1 MKDMDPA
8 VKNAS
13 AHVEEAGADWPS
25 STVVLNRSDFV
36 QAQQDSLGEGSPPWQ
51 VIKDNW
57 RTCATIVVVQLNG
70 IILGLEYALLGGLV
84 GVQAFCRTMGSYNEA
99 TGMYAVADN
108 TMSLWGGLFG
118 LMQFLGQLFAGWF
131 ADRFGRTWCVYLM
144 CLNVYLG
151 VMTEVLSNNKYDYLG
166 AKIIMGSATGIMQV
180 VVPTYVAEI
189 TPREIRGISIG
200 MFAFNLSLGSL
211 IGTVVTYGANQAYGS
226 NVMDDRGWKV
236 PLYVGLAAPTIALVG
251 MLLLMPESPYWY
263 ILKNRVADARRSL
276 QRLHPNKSAEE
287 VDRLCHEL
295 QYTVLKESDEQA
307 ANRDASYWECLRGPN
322 LQRTFSALFPSLAQQ
337 LVGNQLIQSYSTYF
351 FGIAGLSNSLF
362 GSVIV
367 SVVGLVSAVVAFF
380 LIEMKSVG
388 RWSLVF
394 WGVTGIT
401 LSMLAIGII
410 DSAAGA
416 TTSASAGGAYVAF
429 VALFNAAVT
438 IGPGV
443 AGWAYCGETAS
454 ARLRAKT
461 ATLAVGSNAIIG
473 TVTNIVIPFELTAIG
488 PKTGY
493 MFFGI
498 GVVCCVLIYLWI
510 PDITG
515 RSFSQLDEL
524 FERRIPARQF
534 KNAVCTGDYGHEH
547 GRHGKGNELD
557 KHEEV

>member
-1 MKDMDPA
+1 MKDLDIGKDMSD
-8 VKNAS
+8 
-13 AHVEEAGADWPS
+13 HVEKAGGAWTE
-25 STVVLNRSDFV
+25 TVALSRDDFV
-36 QAQQDSLGEGSPPWQ
+36 QAQQDTLGEGISPWQ
-51 VIKDNW
+51 AIRSNP
-57 RTCATIVVVQLNG
+57 RACATIIVVQLNG

-84 GVQAFCRTMGSYNEA
+84 GVQAFCRTMGSYDDA
-99 TGMYAVADN
+99 TGAYAVADN
-108 TMSLWGGLFG
+108 TLSLWGGLFG

-131 ADRFGRTWCVYLM
+131 ADRFGRTWCIYLM

-151 VMTEVLSNNKYDYLG
+151 VMTEVLSQNKYDYLG

-200 MFAFNLSLGSL
+200 LFAFNLSLGSL
-211 IGTVVTYGANQAYGS
+211 IGTVVTYGANQAYGA
-226 NVMDDRGWKV
+226 NVFDNRGWKV
-236 PLYVGLAAPTIALVG
+236 PLYVGLAAPTVALVG

-263 ILKNRVADARRSL
+263 VLKNRVSDARRSL
-276 QRLHPNKSAEE
+276 KRLHPNQTEE
-287 VDRLCHEL
+287 QIDRICHEL

-307 ANRDASYWECLRGPN
+307 ATKDASYLECLRGPN
-322 LQRTFSALFPSLAQQ
+322 LKRTFSALFPSLAQQ
-337 LVGNQLIQSYSTYF
+337 LVGNQLVQSYSTYF

-367 SVVGLVSAVVAFF
+367 TVVGLASAVIAFF
-380 LIEMKSVG
+380 LIEWKKVG
-388 RWSLVF
+388 RWHLVF
-394 WGVTGIT
+394 WGVAGIT
-401 LSMLAIGII
+401 LSMY
-410 DSAAGA
+410 SAAG
-416 TTSASAGGAYVAF
+416 TTNSHAGGGYVAF
-429 VALFNAAVT
+429 IALFNAAVT

-473 TVTNIVIPFELTAIG
+473 TTTNIVIPFELTAIG

-498 GVVCCVLIYLWI
+498 GVISCVLIYLWI

-524 FERRIPARQF
+524 FERRIPARKF
-534 KNAVCTGDYGHEH
+534 KDTVCTGVY
-547 GRHGKGNELD
+547 GNEHQ
-557 KHEEV
+557 KPENKIESV

>member
-1 MKDMDPA
+1 MKDIDTA
-8 VKNAS
+8 KNAS
-13 AHVEEAGADWPS
+13 AHVEEAGQSAG
-25 STVVLNRSDFV
+25 VVLNRNDFE
-36 QAQQDSLGEGSPPWQ
+36 QAQLDTLGEGSPPWQ
-51 VIKDNW
+51 VIKGNL
-57 RTCATIVVVQLNG
+57 RACATIFVVQLNG
-70 IILGLEYALLGGLV
+70 VILGLEYALLGGLV
-84 GVQAFCRTMGSYNEA
+84 GVQAFCRTMGSYDEA
-99 TGMYAVADN
+99 TGTYAVADN

-118 LMQFLGQLFAGWF
+118 LMQFLGQIFAGWF

-151 VMTEVLSNNKYDYLG
+151 VMTEILSNNKYDYLG

-211 IGTVVTYGANQAYGS
+211 IGTVVTYGANQAYGA
-226 NVMDDRGWKV
+226 NPFDDRGWKV
-236 PLYVGLAAPTIALVG
+236 PLYVGLAAPTVALVG

-263 ILKNRVADARRSL
+263 VLKNRVTDARRSL
-276 QRLHPNKSAEE
+276 KCLHPNKTDEE

-295 QYTVLKESDEQA
+295 QYTVLKESDDQA
-307 ANRDASYWECLRGPN
+307 SSRDATYWECLKGAN

-367 SVVGLVSAVVAFF
+367 SVVGLVSAVIAFF

-388 RWSLVF
+388 RWHLVF
-394 WGVTGIT
+394 WGVSGIT

-410 DSAAGA
+410 DSATN
-416 TTSASAGGAYVAF
+416 TTNASAGGAYVAF

-461 ATLAVGSNAIIG
+461 ATLAVGCNAIIG
-473 TVTNIVIPFELTAIG
+473 TITNIVIPFELTAIG

-498 GVVCCVLIYLWI
+498 GVVCCIFTYLWI

-524 FERRIPARQF
+524 FERRIPARRF
-534 KNAVCTGDYGHEH
+534 KDAICTGQYGHEH
-547 GRHGKGNELD
+547 SKHDEMD
-557 KHEEV
+557 KQNDE